1 MTVPVTAYS
10 VRFSDSVRNVM
21 NGRRGSISDSRFL
34 IDNYGAGCYEVLI
47 AGLEHPEPKIR
58 AETVMLFSRLGIT
71 KPRERIEDMSVRD
84 KDVVVGA
91 CIAYLKTMDTNDGRM
106 PDLLYTVNHRDGTEF
121 RAAMRTIGAIAT
133 EKDIPEI
140 RKVYGQVQGEMR
152 EQTAAALSRIVDR
165 DPDLERKRD
174 FILSLPRYP
183 DEGAYLAFLRK
194 SIKYLDVRYRKNV
207 EPRSEVSVKLH
218 NDVAHAIIT
227 MQIRMYN
234 EAQNMPIYSAEVRG
248 SAEELSDLISW
259 AADDL
264 NSKRVV
270 RPEDHISRT
279 SRISDYQ

>member
-10 VRFSDSVRNVM
+10 ARFSDSVRNVL

-34 IDNYGAGCYEVLI
+34 IDNYGAGCYDVLV

-58 AETVMLFSRLGIT
+58 AETVMLFSRLGIV
-71 KPRERIEDMSVRD
+71 KPRETIEAMSVRD

-91 CIAYLKTMDTNDGRM
+91 CLAYLKTLDTNEDRM
-106 PDLLYTVNHRDGTEF
+106 PELLYTANHRDGTEF
-121 RAAMRTIGAIAT
+121 RTAMRTIGAIAT

-152 EQTAAALSRIVDR
+152 EQTAAALARIVDR
-165 DPDLERKRD
+165 DPDLERKRE
-174 FILSLPRYP
+174 FILSIPRYP

-234 EAQNMPIYSAEVRG
+234 EAQNMPIYSAEVRD
-248 SAEELSDLISW
+248 SAEMLSDLIAW

-264 NSKRVV
+264 NSKRVI
-270 RPEDHISRT
+270 RPEDYISRT

>member
-1 MTVPVTAYS
+1 MTVPVIAYS
-10 VRFSDSVRNVM
+10 ARFNDSVRNVL

-34 IDNYGAGCYEVLI
+34 IDNYGAGCYDVLV
-47 AGLEHPEPKIR
+47 AGLVHPEPKIR
-58 AETVMLFSRLGIT
+58 AETVMLFSRLGIV
-71 KPRERIEDMSVRD
+71 KPRETIEAMSVRD

-91 CIAYLKTMDTNDGRM
+91 CLAYLKTLDTNEDRM
-106 PDLLYTVNHRDGTEF
+106 PELLYTANHRDGTEF
-121 RAAMRTIGAIAT
+121 RTAMRTIGAIAT

-152 EQTAAALSRIVDR
+152 EQTAAALTRIVDR
-165 DPDLERKRD
+165 DPDLERKRE
-174 FILSLPRYP
+174 FILSIPRYP

-194 SIKYLDVRYRKNV
+194 SIEYLDVRYRKNV

-234 EAQNMPIYSAEVRG
+234 EAQNMPIYSGEARD
-248 SAEELSDLISW
+248 SAETLSDLIAW

-270 RPEDHISRT
+270 RPEDYISRT
-279 SRISDYQ
+279 SRISDYR